1 MDIRSAIQHL
11 SGTKTTPIII
21 GTIIRAD
28 NNTVDIQPLDDTAAP
43 LLDIDLHIGDVGAI
57 TYRPDVGATVLV
69 ALDTPSTGFILLSS
83 QCPIIINGGHHGG
96 VLKTPELIAQLE
108 KMSGRIDGIIEAIKS
123 GVPTPQDGGTALQK
137 TITASLDTIT
147 DVEDFSNIADDNV
160 TH

>member
-1 MDIRSAIQHL
+1 MDIRTAIQHL
-11 SGTKTTPIII
+11 SGTKTTPIIM

-43 LLDIDLHIGDVGAI
+43 LLDIDLHLGDVGAI
-57 TYRPDVGATVLV
+57 SYRPDVGATVLV
-69 ALDTPSTGFILLSS
+69 ALDSPSTGFVLLSS
-83 QCPIIINGGHHGG
+83 QCPIIINGGHNGG
-96 VLKTPELIAQLE
+96 MLKTPELATQLQ
-108 KMSGRIDGIIEAIKS
+108 KMSRRIDGIINAIKS
-123 GVPTPQDGGTALQK
+123 GVPTPQDGGASLKT